1 MSCCWKKFI
10 SESILR
16 KSTNF
21 QLLQKHLSGYP
32 AIRPNGHE
40 FCQVFFIL
48 KFIEVNTIKIHGG
61 GEAFPRY
68 YFLCNE
74 CIIKLFISVFNNF
87 TCIHRTNV
95 KDYAFI
101 LRFSLE
107 RFLSL
112 GYQIIR
118 RQVPQQEVQTLSF
131 HIVYV
136 VIMGERQAP
145 LC

>member
-1 MSCCWKKFI
+1 MAMNFVKF
-10 SESILR
+10 
-16 KSTNF
+16 
-21 QLLQKHLSGYP
+21 
-32 AIRPNGHE
+32 
-40 FCQVFFIL
+40 FFIL
-48 KFIEVNTIKIHGG
+48 KFIEINTIKIHGG
-61 GEAFPRY
+61 GEPEDFPRY
-68 YFLCNE
+68 YFPRNE

-87 TCIHRTNV
+87 TCIHITNV